1 MDEYM
6 DISFSPI
13 SNDTTE
19 KTTTP
24 SITMESRD
32 NIEVDQIT
40 PIEIEQILNNE
51 QGEGSTN
58 SNPKGKSTD
67 NNDEIVAIS
76 LNITELQTHVNEKY
90 LGFIPRAHFPA
101 TLSNKDL
108 KLQINN
114 IFVKE
119 STNFIGSHLITHGNL
134 DFIIIHF
141 KNETTLKKYNEKADK
156 DLNIIIEIYNE
167 ENINRYI
174 KNICDQTNNN
184 IIKIIDI
191 PINYDSSTL
200 AQHVANIT
208 GQKIKEI
215 TELTQIP
222 NNNRFNNHPRFN
234 NSRNNSN
241 NNNNNINNTN
251 TNNNRTFPQDVL
263 FTNKYSSPL
272 KMIMLPNTYTLLT
285 GPSQTLSTIT

>member
-1 MDEYM
+1 MSTHSSSSKRITRSASKYAAKENPEYNTTEPYETTENLDIPNTKKAKKNIEDYM
-6 DISFSPI
+6 DTSFSPI
-13 SNDTTE
+13 SNDSTE
-19 KTTTP
+19 KTATTP
-24 SITMESRD
+24 TILESRD
-32 NIEVDQIT
+32 NMEVDQIT
-40 PIEIEQILNNE
+40 PIEIEQINNNE

-58 SNPKGKSTD
+58 PNPKGKSTD

-76 LNITELQTHVNEKY
+76 LNSTELQTHANGKF
-90 LGFIPRAHFPA
+90 LGFIPRAHFP
-101 TLSNKDL
+101 TNLSNKDL

-119 STNFIGSHLITHGNL
+119 STNFIGSYLYTHGNL

-167 ENINRYI
+167 ENINHYI

-191 PINYDSSTL
+191 PINYNSATL

-208 GQKIKEI
+208 GQKSR
-215 TELTQIP
+215 Q
-222 NNNRFNNHPRFN
+222 
-234 NSRNNSN
+234 SRN
-241 NNNNNINNTN
+241 
-251 TNNNRTFPQDVL
+251 
-263 FTNKYSSPL
+263 
-272 KMIMLPNTYTLLT
+272 
-285 GPSQTLSTIT
+285 

>member
-1 MDEYM
+1 M

-13 SNDTTE
+13 SNDITE

-24 SITMESRD
+24 STMSELRD
-32 NIEVDQIT
+32 NMEVNQIS
-40 PIEIEQILNNE
+40 PIKIEQISNNE

-58 SNPKGKSTD
+58 SNSKGKSTD

-76 LNITELQTHVNEKY
+76 PNTIELQTHVNEKY
-90 LGFIPRAHFPA
+90 LGFIPRAYFPT

-134 DFIIIHF
+134 DFIIIYF
-141 KNETTLKKYNEKADK
+141 KNETTLKKYNEKVDK

-174 KNICDQTNNN
+174 KSI
-184 IIKIIDI
+184 
-191 PINYDSSTL
+191 
-200 AQHVANIT
+200 
-208 GQKIKEI
+208 
-215 TELTQIP
+215 
-222 NNNRFNNHPRFN
+222 
-234 NSRNNSN
+234 
-241 NNNNNINNTN
+241 
-251 TNNNRTFPQDVL
+251 
-263 FTNKYSSPL
+263 
-272 KMIMLPNTYTLLT
+272 
-285 GPSQTLSTIT
+285 